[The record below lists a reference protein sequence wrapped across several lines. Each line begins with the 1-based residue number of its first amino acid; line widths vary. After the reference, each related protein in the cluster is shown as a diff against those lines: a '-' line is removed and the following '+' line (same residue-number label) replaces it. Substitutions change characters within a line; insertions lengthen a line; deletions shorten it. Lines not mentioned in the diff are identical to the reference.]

1 MSNNNLSRLKYI
13 AVLFTGILA
22 ASIPATASAEWSI
35 VGLGTLAGTYS
46 VAQAINDSGQV
57 VGNGNGMD
65 RAFITGANGVGM
77 SYLDTLG
84 GGRSFASDINNT
96 GQVVGYSFTDTSD
109 LHAFITGPNGAG
121 MSDLGTLG
129 GDYSIAYGVNNFGQV
144 VGVSSTAGN
153 AAYHA
158 FITGPNGVGM
168 TDLGT
173 LSGDY
178 STAYSINDSGQV
190 TGISSISDA
199 PVQHAFITGANGI
212 GMADLTTLNGG
223 ADNISIGRAI
233 NNLGQV
239 VGFSGFYDDFI
250 GYQSA
255 QAFITDAGGVNIS
268 GLGTSIHSRAD
279 AVNDIG
285 QVVGGINS
293 YCDNCI
299 HSAFLYSEGTITDL
313 SLLAPVVAAG
323 WSELSAVGINNRGQI
338 IGWGHLEGAPGG
350 GSRAF
355 LLSPIVAVPEP
366 ATYAML
372 LAGLGLLGF
381 MLRRGQQTIY
391 RPVFTGAL

>member
-1 MSNNNLSRLKYI
+1 MSKNLSRLKCI
-13 AVLFTGILA
+13 TISFTGMLA
-22 ASIPATASAEWSI
+22 ASIPAAAAAEWSI
-35 VGLGTLAGTYS
+35 VGLGTLGGTYS

-57 VGNGNGMD
+57 VGNGNGVD
-65 RAFITGANGVGM
+65 RAFITGANGIGM

-84 GGRSFASDINNT
+84 GTRSFASDINNA
-96 GQVVGYSFTDTSD
+96 GQVAGYSFTDTGD
-109 LHAFITGPNGAG
+109 LHAFITGPNGVG

-129 GDYSIAYGVNNFGQV
+129 GDYSIAYGINNFGQV

-178 STAYSINDSGQV
+178 SAAYSINDSGQV
-190 TGISSISDA
+190 TGVSSTSDA
-199 PVQHAFITGANGI
+199 PAQHAFITGANGI
-212 GMADLTTLNGG
+212 GMTDLTTLNG
-223 ADNISIGRAI
+223 ATDSIGRAI
-233 NNLGQV
+233 NNSGQV
-239 VGFSGFYDDFI
+239 VGFSGFYNDFT
-250 GYQSA
+250 GYQLVE
-255 QAFITDAGGVNIS
+255 AFISDAGSSNIS
-268 GLGTSIHSRAD
+268 GLGTPIDSRAD
-279 AVNDIG
+279 AINDMG

-293 YCDNCI
+293 YCDYCI
-299 HSAFLYSEGTITDL
+299 RSAFLYSKGTITDL
-313 SLLAPVVAAG
+313 SMLAPVVAAG
-323 WSELSAVGINNRGQI
+323 WSELSAVGINNHGQI

-381 MLRRGQQTIY
+381 VLRRRYQI
-391 RPVFTGAL
+391 V

>member
-1 MSNNNLSRLKYI
+1 MSNNLSRLTCI
-13 AVLFTGILA
+13 TISFTGMLA
-22 ASIPATASAEWSI
+22 ASIPAAASAEWSI
-35 VGLGTLAGTYS
+35 VGLGTLGGTYS

-57 VGNGNGMD
+57 VGNGNGVD
-65 RAFITGANGVGM
+65 RAFITGANGIGI

-84 GGRSFASDINNT
+84 GTRSFASDINNA
-96 GQVVGYSFTDTSD
+96 GQVAGYSTTDTGD
-109 LHAFITGPNGAG
+109 LHAFITGPNGVG
-121 MSDLGTLG
+121 MTDLGTLG
-129 GDYSIAYGVNNFGQV
+129 GDYSIAYGVNNWGQV

-178 STAYSINDSGQV
+178 SAAFSINDSGQV
-190 TGISSISDA
+190 TGVSSISDTT
-199 PVQHAFITGANGI
+199 VQHAFITGENGA
-212 GMADLTTLNGG
+212 GMIDLTTLDGTT
-223 ADNISIGRAI
+223 DSIGRAI
-233 NNLGQV
+233 NSSGQV
-239 VGFSGFYDDFI
+239 VGFSGFYNDFD
-250 GYQSA
+250 GYQFM
-255 QAFITDAGGVNIS
+255 QAFITGAGGTGIA
-268 GLGTSIHSRAD
+268 GLGTPIDSRAD
-279 AVNDIG
+279 AINDIG

-299 HSAFLYSEGTITDL
+299 RSAFLYSEDTITDL

-323 WSELSAVGINNRGQI
+323 WSELSAVGINNHGQI
-338 IGWGHLEGAPGG
+338 IGWGHLAGAPGG

-381 MLRRGQQTIY
+381 VLHRRHQI
-391 RPVFTGAL
+391 V

>member
-1 MSNNNLSRLKYI
+1 MSNNLSRLKRI
-13 AVLFTGILA
+13 TILFTGMLA
-22 ASIPATASAEWSI
+22 ASIPAIASAEWSI
-35 VGLGTLAGTYS
+35 VGLGTLGGTYS

-57 VGNGNGMD
+57 VGNGNGVD
-65 RAFITGANGVGM
+65 RAFITGANGIGM

-84 GGRSFASDINNT
+84 GTRSFASDINNA
-96 GQVVGYSFTDTSD
+96 GQVAGYSFTDTGD
-109 LHAFITGPNGAG
+109 LHAFITGPNGVG

-129 GDYSIAYGVNNFGQV
+129 GDYSIAYGINNFGQV

-173 LSGDY
+173 LSGNY
-178 STAYSINDSGQV
+178 SAAYSINDSGQV
-190 TGISSISDA
+190 TGVSSISDA
-199 PVQHAFITGANGI
+199 PAQHAFITGANGI
-212 GMADLTTLNGG
+212 GMTDLTTLNGG
-223 ADNISIGRAI
+223 TDNISIGRAI
-233 NNLGQV
+233 NNSGQV

-250 GYQSA
+250 GYQSV

-268 GLGTSIHSRAD
+268 GIGTSIYSRAD
-279 AVNDIG
+279 AINDMG
-285 QVVGGINS
+285 QVVGGINN

-299 HSAFLYSEGTITDL
+299 RSAFLYSEGTITDL

-323 WSELSAVGINNRGQI
+323 WSELSAVGINNHGQI
-338 IGWGHLEGAPGG
+338 IGWGHLESAPGG

-381 MLRRGQQTIY
+381 VLRRRQQTI
-391 RPVFTGAL
+391 

>member
-35 VGLGTLAGTYS
+35 MGLGTLAGTYS

-57 VGNGNGMD
+57 VGNGNGVD

-84 GGRSFASDINNT
+84 GGRSFASDINNA
-96 GQVVGYSFTDTSD
+96 GQVVGYSFTDTGD

-190 TGISSISDA
+190 TGISSISDV
-199 PVQHAFITGANGI
+199 PVQHAFITGANGV
-212 GMADLTTLNGG
+212 GMTDLTTLNGG
-223 ADNISIGRAI
+223 TDNISIGRAI

-250 GYQSA
+250 GYQSV
-255 QAFITDAGGVNIS
+255 QAFITDAGGINIS
-268 GLGTSIHSRAD
+268 GLGTSIYSRAD

-293 YCDNCI
+293 YCDYCI
-299 HSAFLYSEGTITDL
+299 RSAFLYSEGTITDL

-381 MLRRGQQTIY
+381 MLRRGQQTI
-391 RPVFTGAL
+391 

>member
-1 MSNNNLSRLKYI
+1 MSNNLSRLKCI
-13 AVLFTGILA
+13 AVLFTGISA
-22 ASIPATASAEWSI
+22 ASIPAIASAEWSI

-57 VGNGNGMD
+57 VGNGNGVE

-84 GGRSFASDINNT
+84 GDRSYASDINNA
-96 GQVVGYSFTDTSD
+96 GQVVGYSFTDTGD